1 MCDTI
6 AIVEGGRVLFA
17 KNSDR
22 NANEGQNLVWNGR
35 GRNAPGAGVK
45 CTWIEIPEVEE
56 THATLLSRPFW
67 IWGAE
72 MGTNEHGVTIGNEAV
87 FTKAPKEPEAGL
99 IGMDLLRLG
108 LERAATAKE
117 AVEVIVSLLEQH
129 GQGGGCGLNN
139 PEFTYDNSF
148 IVADPAEAYVL
159 ETAGRESATSKISGA
174 RSISNGLTIPEF
186 HAKHSDFVVTHFS
199 GCDMRQP
206 RTQSL
211 ADDAA
216 TVADMIRILQDHGKG
231 RTDPHY
237 AFTHGGLH
245 APCVHAGGALVSSQT
260 TASWV
265 SELRPGDCR
274 HWATGTAAP
283 CTGLFK
289 PVAVDT
295 PVDIEASG
303 ERAHDSL
310 WWRHERLHR
319 AVTRNP
325 RELMS
330 LFISERADV
339 QARWFEDP
347 PESAAAFAE
356 ADALLAEW
364 TRAVDARAVQD
375 VRPLWTRRYWKAQN
389 EKAGLVLGA
398 GTLSSEEATASP

>member
-6 AIVEGGRVLFA
+6 AIVEDGRVLFA

-22 NANEGQNLVWNGR
+22 DANEGQNLAWNAR
-35 GRNAPGAGVK
+35 GRHAPGERLK
-45 CTWIEIPEVEE
+45 CTWIDIPEVEE

-87 FTKAPKEPEAGL
+87 FTKAPKEPEPGL
-99 IGMDLLRLG
+99 IGMDLLRLA
-108 LERAATAKE
+108 LERASTAKE
-117 AVEVIVSLLEQH
+117 GVEVIVSLLEQY
-129 GQGGGCGLNN
+129 GQGGGCGLYN
-139 PEFTYDNSF
+139 PNFTYDNSF

-159 ETAGRESATSKISGA
+159 ETAGRESATAKISGA

-186 HAKHSDFVVTHFS
+186 RAKHSNFIITHFS
-199 GCDMRQP
+199 GCNMRQP

-211 ADDAA
+211 AGDAA
-216 TVADMIRILQDHGKG
+216 TVADMMRVLQDHGRG

-245 APCVHAGGALVSSQT
+245 APCVHAGGAITSSQT

-274 HWATGTAAP
+274 HWATATAAP
-283 CTGLFK
+283 CTSLFK

-295 PVDIEASG
+295 PVDIVASG
-303 ERAHDSL
+303 EQADDSL

-330 LFISERADV
+330 LFITERADV
-339 QARWFEDP
+339 QARWIEHP

-356 ADALLAEW
+356 ADALLANW
-364 TRAVDARAVQD
+364 TRGVDARAVQD
-375 VRPLWTRRYWKAQN
+375 IRPLWTRRYWKAQN

-398 GTLSSEEATASP
+398 EISPRGEVTASS